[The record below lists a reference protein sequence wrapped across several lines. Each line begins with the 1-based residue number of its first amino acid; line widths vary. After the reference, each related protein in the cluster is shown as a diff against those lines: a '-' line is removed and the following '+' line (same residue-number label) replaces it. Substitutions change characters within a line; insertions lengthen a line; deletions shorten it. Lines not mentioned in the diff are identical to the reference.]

1 MVFGALP
8 PYVTTAARG
17 VTTAA
22 EKVFDFT
29 SLPEEDLA
37 ADIGVDFVWLTG
49 LLLTIKMLGIGLY
62 NEFSPRK

>member
-8 PYVTTAARG
+8 SYVTTAAQG
-17 VTTAA
+17 VETAA

-37 ADIGVDFVWLTG
+37 ADVGVDFVWLTG
-49 LLLTIKMLGIGLY
+49 FLVVVKALGVGLY
-62 NEFSPRK
+62 NEFKRK